1 MTDKRDRKAALAHV
15 AERVLELN
23 DTRSEDFQ
31 DQVARLV
38 DDARELWRGD
48 DGELPA
54 PATDPAFDALIAFA
68 DESEGSPTEMR
79 DAAHRAL
86 RAAGKRVPAAR

>member
-1 MTDKRDRKAALAHV
+1 MTDKRDRTAALAHV

-23 DTRSEDFQ
+23 D
-31 DQVARLV
+31 A
-38 DDARELWRGD
+38 
-48 DGELPA
+48 
-54 PATDPAFDALIAFA
+54 ATDPTFDALIALA
-68 DESEGSPTEMR
+68 DESEASPSGVR